1 MAQFTWT
8 FDAPTGTFK
17 SHAMSKRLYLAAVED
32 SVFMDHVRPVQGYG
46 KKMGETVTLTRIRN
60 ITEPTTGVLT
70 EAERISED
78 PFVVNTRAITV
89 VEFGRAVPY
98 TSLAED
104 LSWFDLDNP
113 IQNKLRNQ
121 LRLVLDT
128 RIAAA
133 FTGAQLKYTPT
144 GIASATTATNGT
156 APAAAT
162 GNVNFWHLEEVY
174 DLLYDT
180 YHTPPAVGDDYIGI
194 FRNRGLR
201 GVKRDPAWEEWHKY
215 TDPASKFNGEAGRVE
230 RIRLI
235 GTNHANAL
243 GNIGTSN
250 VLGEGVVFGE
260 DAVVMAE
267 VLSPEMRAAIPDD
280 FGRNKAVAWYAIL
293 EFAEVWNTANAGEAR
308 IMHFAST

>member
-17 SHAMSKRLYLAAVED
+17 SHAMSKQLYLAAVED